1 VIDNAATFHQLLGTN
16 LAQLS
21 FEERQA
27 IAQCLISKIVVT
39 GEDVDVHFLLPFD
52 APPQVSPRLQRE
64 SEGAPGHFYRLRLA
78 DFQVP
83 LVPWLGSSVLQLIR
97 VALPEFQTPLAD
109 GLMGHVDATLQQDL
123 FHVAIAQREAR
134 VEPDPM
140 ADNLAGETVG
150 YCWRTSG
157 HSFYW
162 SQ

>member
-78 DFQVP
+78 DFHP
-83 LVPWLGSSVLQLIR
+83 PAHPHGTLAPMKGFLQLGAICDDPPVNR
-97 VALPEFQTPLAD
+97 GVIHLYPTFLHEFFDMAR
-109 GLMGHVDATLQQDL
+109 
-123 FHVAIAQREAR
+123 AQRVRHIPA
-134 VEPDPM
+134 DPHQN
-140 ADNLAGETVG
+140 NLWGEMG
-150 YCWRTSG
+150 PFEIDRHRRSP
-157 HSFYW
+157 S
-162 SQ
+162 